1 MMVYSVMQLVSLYT
15 MSVFYIAAGINH
27 FWHPVMYKR
36 IVPPCLPWPM
46 PLVYISGVCEIVFA
60 LLLLPLS
67 TRWIAAWLIIAL
79 LIAVFPANIQM
90 TLDYSRRHN
99 PYTWVTIARLPI
111 QILLIWWAW
120 QFTKRP

>member
-1 MMVYSVMQLVSLYT
+1 MQLVSLYT
-15 MSVFYIAAGINH
+15 MTVLYVAAGINH
-27 FWHPVMYKR
+27 FWHPGMYKR
-36 IVPPCLPWPM
+36 IVPPNLPWHM

-60 LLLLPLS
+60 LLLLPAT

-99 PYTWVTIARLPI
+99 PYTWLTILRLPI
-111 QILLIWWAW
+111 QVLLILWAW